1 MAAPG
6 AAGAAGRG
14 LQALHSQQKEKQ
26 VPVATG
32 TLWLSITLG
41 ACPAEDK
48 PQGAAGSG
56 RLQFLTWQKLHGW
69 CHTEGATEARPHPPS
84 ATGTNSCSRSGTK
97 RSLPFHLSLPA
108 PKADSFPPEGH
119 FYLFPGKG
127 DQQLQKCPQQLQL
140 LSQACLGME
149 MCSWHKKSRPEPA
162 FGYQPW
168 VWFEI
173 LPEEKVHPLVLPQT
187 LEKSP
192 ATKSNPCL
200 PSSSSAHLSGEAQAA
215 APWHL
220 SKPHWPPIHRSQCQN
235 L

>member
-1 MAAPG
+1 M
-6 AAGAAGRG
+6 
-14 LQALHSQQKEKQ
+14 
-26 VPVATG
+26 V
-32 TLWLSITLG
+32 
-41 ACPAEDK
+41 
-48 PQGAAGSG
+48 
-56 RLQFLTWQKLHGW
+56 
-69 CHTEGATEARPHPPS
+69 GATLKEQQRHVPTLPVPLAPTPAPDQAPREASPS
-84 ATGTNSCSRSGTK
+84 ISH
-97 RSLPFHLSLPA
+97 FPA